1 MSPPEAI
8 PNDVIPFHLTEEQ
21 QCKAIRE
28 RIHMVVNGY
37 RNTVPPTRIT
47 KKKYSIRFLPV
58 SLIAACLA
66 VGFSER
72 EIINVHLYF
81 LIAVPVLG
89 YYVFKQVQSGDG
101 FIHVTPGEKF
111 WRDDIISDADI
122 LLLSENAHIRDW
134 LMLFVP
140 VNTAPGSRLNGK
152 SVGFFL
158 CKILAQGVITMR
170 GYCFCLNPPRLK

>member
-1 MSPPEAI
+1 MSHPEAI
-8 PNDVIPFHLTEEQ
+8 PNDVTPFHMTEEQ
-21 QCKAIRE
+21 QCQAIRD

-37 RNTVPPTRIT
+37 RNTVPPTHIT
-47 KKKYSIRFLPV
+47 RKKYRIRFLPV

-111 WRDDIISDADI
+111 WRNDIISDADI
-122 LLLSENAHIRDW
+122 LLLSENVHIRDW
-134 LMLFVP
+134 LNRTL
-140 VNTAPGSRLNGK
+140 NETHRLTYT
-152 SVGFFL
+152 L
-158 CKILAQGVITMR
+158 LAEKGYRIEWLVRDERIIYEKKRIRQVI
-170 GYCFCLNPPRLK
+170 NNA

>member
-8 PNDVIPFHLTEEQ
+8 PNDVTPFHMTEEQ
-21 QCKAIRE
+21 QCQAIRD

-37 RNTVPPTRIT
+37 RNTVPPTHIT
-47 KKKYSIRFLPV
+47 RKKYRIRFLPV

-89 YYVFKQVQSGDG
+89 YYVFKQVQSGDTLTTRLEDG
-101 FIHVTPGEKF
+101 WVESQVTG
-111 WRDDIISDADI
+111 IT
-122 LLLSENAHIRDW
+122 
-134 LMLFVP
+134 P
-140 VNTAPGSRLNGK
+140 VKPVRKRKVAAKN
-152 SVGFFL
+152 
-158 CKILAQGVITMR
+158 
-170 GYCFCLNPPRLK
+170 